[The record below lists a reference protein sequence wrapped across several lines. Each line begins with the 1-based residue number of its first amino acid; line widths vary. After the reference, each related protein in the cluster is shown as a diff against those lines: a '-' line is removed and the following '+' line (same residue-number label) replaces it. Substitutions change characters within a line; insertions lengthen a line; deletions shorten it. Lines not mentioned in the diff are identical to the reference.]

1 MRREY
6 GIRSISK
13 KWVKR
18 KYAFGAEGVP
28 EGESDFLKVIYD
40 FDGKSARASASL
52 VTMFLTESNTF

>member
-18 KYAFGAEGVP
+18 KYAFGVEGVP

-40 FDGKSARASASL
+40 FDGKCIG
-52 VTMFLTESNTF
+52 FHESRYSVRTGV